1 MSNLTTV
8 DLNFFA
14 VAPLITLAVAGLV
27 VLVLELVLPA
37 ERSRPWWYAAGL
49 GGIAL
54 ALYYVALLWSGP
66 AAGPA
71 ASIIGAGLWGR
82 VTNGISVFGGAYVVD
97 RFTLL
102 FSGIVLIAA
111 FCTVLLSTARRDE
124 DMPGYVALVLG
135 AALGMCVLAGAGNF
149 LTLFLGLEILSLNLY
164 VAVALERHNAAAKEA
179 ALKYLILGALATA
192 AMVYGFAFLYGQT
205 GTMSLSGLARGWEA
219 DSTVLMKVGLGLV
232 LLGLAFKLALAP
244 FHVWAPDVYQGATAP
259 ITAFMSVGT
268 KAAAFAALVRVLLA
282 LMPEESPELLLPLWV
297 LAVASMVVG
306 SLSAAVQ
313 TNVKRLLAYSGV
325 AHVGYLMMALLGMN
339 HQGVSAGI
347 FYMAAYLFMNI
358 GAFAVVVSLG
368 KNGREGEEL
377 SDFTGLFYRRPGLAL
392 AMTLFMLS
400 LAGMP
405 PAAGFQGKLYL
416 VFSALGS
423 GAGGAALWLVGALV
437 VTTGISAYA
446 YLRVVTTMFRR
457 SEAQA
462 ELADAS
468 HVEAAPAGLV
478 NAGEGG
484 GTGASV
490 AGEGPLSW
498 ALTVV
503 VAVAVIGTLYL
514 GVAPQSMLALT
525 RHVLPLP

>member
-1 MSNLTTV
+1 M
-8 DLNFFA
+8 
-14 VAPLITLAVAGLV
+14 V
-27 VLVLELVLPA
+27 VRGGSWRHRARSVLC
-37 ERSRPWWYAAGL
+37 G
-49 GGIAL
+49 
-54 ALYYVALLWSGP
+54 VALVRA

-164 VAVALERHNAAAKEA
+164 VAVAFERHNAAAKEA

-268 KAAAFAALVRVLLA
+268 KAAAFAALVRSPPRAHARRVARALA
-282 LMPEESPELLLPLWV
+282 PLV
-297 LAVASMVVG
+297 GAGGGQHGGG

-358 GAFAVVVSLG
+358 GVFAVVVSLG

-416 VFSALGS
+416 VFSCWAAVQVALPFG
-423 GAGGAALWLVGALV
+423 W
-437 VTTGISAYA
+437 
-446 YLRVVTTMFRR
+446 
-457 SEAQA
+457 
-462 ELADAS
+462 
-468 HVEAAPAGLV
+468 
-478 NAGEGG
+478 
-484 GTGASV
+484 
-490 AGEGPLSW
+490 W
-498 ALTVV
+498 A
-503 VAVAVIGTLYL
+503 
-514 GVAPQSMLALT
+514 
-525 RHVLPLP
+525 HWW